1 VKYHYSDSM
10 IVLSGAERERAA
22 TSRVFVEEDCSSM
35 SLSQLATRIEA
46 VAAGDDKVAQYL
58 HARYARKRMDAEHA
72 RVDELRRRGGNE
84 TLPEGELMARR
95 RLIDLVEDLE
105 GKVSSFD
112 ETTATRRKRAQRSAQ
127 ESRATAERLRR
138 RLMEADGTD
147 ANARQ
152 DYRERMNTI
161 I

>member
-1 VKYHYSDSM
+1 VKYRYSDPM

-105 GKVSSFD
+105 GKVSPRS
-112 ETTATRRKRAQRSAQ
+112 TKPQPPGARGRSGRRKRA
-127 ESRATAERLRR
+127 
-138 RLMEADGTD
+138 GP
-147 ANARQ
+147 RQ
-152 DYRERMNTI
+152 SGSGVA
-161 I
+161 